1 MCLNSKIS
9 NICNDLMGSFHI
21 VLVDSASSNGYAP
34 KYEPSVREAF
44 EVCVGGLVG
53 FGWQFSQV
61 QTLPSIR
68 PWVTPPSIAVVEVV
82 VVAVCNY
89 ATKLWNYA
97 TRLCNYATMQ
107 PGKTTELRSARGN
120 ALQCFATAPHD

>member
-1 MCLNSKIS
+1 
-9 NICNDLMGSFHI
+9 MGSFHI

-34 KYEPSVREAF
+34 KYVPSVREAF

-82 VVAVCNY
+82 VVVLC
-89 ATKLWNYA
+89 NYA
-97 TRLCNYATMQ
+97 TRLWNYGTRLCNRAKQ
-107 PGKTTELRSARGN
+107 PNSGRQEAMLCSASLPRRMIDR
-120 ALQCFATAPHD
+120 AI

>member
-1 MCLNSKIS
+1 
-9 NICNDLMGSFHI
+9 MGSFHI
-21 VLVDSASSNGYAP
+21 VLVDSASSNGNAP
-34 KYEPSVREAF
+34 KYVPSVREAF

-68 PWVTPPSIAVVEVV
+68 LWVTPPSIAVVEVV
-82 VVAVCNY
+82 VVVVCNY

-107 PGKTTELRSARGN
+107 LGAKQPNSGRQEAMLCSVSLPRRMIDRAI
-120 ALQCFATAPHD
+120 

>member
-34 KYEPSVREAF
+34 KYVPSVREAF

-82 VVAVCNY
+82 VVVVCNY
-89 ATKLWNYA
+89 ATRLWNYA
-97 TRLCNYATMQ
+97 TMQLGAKQPNSGRQEAMLCSVSLPRRMIDRAI
-107 PGKTTELRSARGN
+107 
-120 ALQCFATAPHD
+120 